1 MREPGRT
8 RNNNNNNN
16 RRHNPPIIRTAS
28 PETPWVGAESEVGER
43 KKFGELSDVTN
54 IEMGIV
60 KVPRELLDE
69 LIHKEPI
76 EKYYTVDEVPVAS
89 GLFATVR
96 KCTHRETGV
105 EYAAKY
111 SSRVRGGFDCTTEVL
126 HEIALLSIC
135 ADSNKIVH
143 LKDVFQ
149 NQYEIVLV
157 LEYAPGGDF
166 QSVLDDDMVPFEQ
179 DVQGFM
185 LQLLEA
191 VSYIHGRNI
200 AHLDI
205 KPQNIVLMSE
215 FPNCE
220 IKLCDLEVSR
230 VIQEGE
236 EIKEIIGTPDY
247 VAPEILAYEPISLAA
262 DIWSLGV
269 LAYVLLTGFSPYGG
283 DTDQETLRNIA
294 SATLDFPAE
303 LFEGVSEEAKDFIAD
318 CLKRKPEQRPTVSE
332 CFHHP
337 WIAQHSEPPS
347 PSPLMLKIP
356 APDPFVPKLSVH
368 SPTGPGSRRSCQT
381 CRDKLNPHH
390 HHPRDKLTE
399 RKRYLSKSREAIFE
413 KVANSNLKKSVSKSR
428 ERLCDMKSLSL
439 SKSRDYLNES
449 TKQLSRAQEKFSNFK
464 TISKSQEVL
473 SPALGGNMKR
483 MVAGAVSDI
492 PAHNLPI
499 NPRVY
504 LDTQADCSDFVMVP
518 GSSVLMSHSELM
530 AISGSK
536 SSGSLQLLPISESKA
551 GSPAPSEPCNDRPGS
566 RGGVVPMVAT
576 VREEEEEEV
585 EVAGRRDEASQASFS
600 TPTNLARRRSITETK
615 TFRLKEEK
623 NHINYETQQSM
634 SRGEAKPRLNTAEVA
649 IQVDLV
655 KTPVPGS
662 SPSPLPDN
670 QSTSPEAPPTP
681 PSEAP
686 PTSPPPPP
694 TPPATVL
701 ARASSTLS
709 AGNNLPKASA
719 PGLTSSLASS
729 SIPTEGNIRPSPGTR
744 LARGFS
750 HDDTLGGDEKRY
762 SWREELEKFRAS
774 RRPLGGVSHLIDA
787 FSSGATL
794 ASSSSASS
802 SRKNSTVDS
811 FPDLESVKA
820 RRRGSLQI
828 QLDSSSISQ
837 LATRGESL
845 PERES
850 PSKLQRRKSTS
861 AIPPLRLSEALP
873 NIEEAG
879 AGQPKDV
886 KEEER
891 SSENK
896 NATTGDKLDPDKAV
910 SETDASKE
918 DGNKDG
924 EEESSGDNNNDDDK
938 EVFTNGSDPEEV
950 EVEQLR
956 STPGQQ
962 AKGRA
967 YLEKVNERKRTW
979 DYFEI
984 NHPKAIS
991 DKKLEQLKEKYT
1003 RRKTEASLL
1012 LEKKKEEREVGKS
1025 EREGQSEK
1033 EGLKNGR
1040 KALATTRTMSMP
1052 VIESLASSEQMKK
1065 KKSLELA
1072 WDPLTGESLVDQDT
1086 ESVDSGRESDVRRLS
1101 TSSTSEESASSR
1113 KSSRRKSSHLADILE
1128 LADRMIPEQCVLE
1141 CFIDPF
1147 TGQFITSEVAKVG
1160 NRRSLRVSVCG
1171 QVEEEDEGL
1180 NNRDEGVGSL
1190 PCTTPTTPTTTS
1202 TPLTLPSEAVNVEE
1216 EENGSLTSCCPT
1228 DDGICTSGSEG
1239 RPGVRGSALSLT
1251 SADDAG
1257 SE

>member
-1 MREPGRT
+1 
-8 RNNNNNNN
+8 
-16 RRHNPPIIRTAS
+16 
-28 PETPWVGAESEVGER
+28 
-43 KKFGELSDVTN
+43 
-54 IEMGIV
+54 
-60 KVPRELLDE
+60 
-69 LIHKEPI
+69 
-76 EKYYTVDEVPVAS
+76 
-89 GLFATVR
+89 
-96 KCTHRETGV
+96 
-105 EYAAKY
+105 
-111 SSRVRGGFDCTTEVL
+111 
-126 HEIALLSIC
+126 
-135 ADSNKIVH
+135 
-143 LKDVFQ
+143 
-149 NQYEIVLV
+149 
-157 LEYAPGGDF
+157 
-166 QSVLDDDMVPFEQ
+166 
-179 DVQGFM
+179 
-185 LQLLEA
+185 
-191 VSYIHGRNI
+191 
-200 AHLDI
+200 
-205 KPQNIVLMSE
+205 
-215 FPNCE
+215 
-220 IKLCDLEVSR
+220 
-230 VIQEGE
+230 
-236 EIKEIIGTPDY
+236 
-247 VAPEILAYEPISLAA
+247 
-262 DIWSLGV
+262 
-269 LAYVLLTGFSPYGG
+269 
-283 DTDQETLRNIA
+283 
-294 SATLDFPAE
+294 
-303 LFEGVSEEAKDFIAD
+303 
-318 CLKRKPEQRPTVSE
+318 
-332 CFHHP
+332 
-337 WIAQHSEPPS
+337 
-347 PSPLMLKIP
+347 
-356 APDPFVPKLSVH
+356 
-368 SPTGPGSRRSCQT
+368 
-381 CRDKLNPHH
+381 
-390 HHPRDKLTE
+390 
-399 RKRYLSKSREAIFE
+399 
-413 KVANSNLKKSVSKSR
+413 
-428 ERLCDMKSLSL
+428 
-439 SKSRDYLNES
+439 
-449 TKQLSRAQEKFSNFK
+449 
-464 TISKSQEVL
+464 
-473 SPALGGNMKR
+473 
-483 MVAGAVSDI
+483 
-492 PAHNLPI
+492 
-499 NPRVY
+499 
-504 LDTQADCSDFVMVP
+504 
-518 GSSVLMSHSELM
+518 M

-566 RGGVVPMVAT
+566 RGGVPMVAT

-585 EVAGRRDEASQASFS
+585 EVAGRRDEASQASLT
-600 TPTNLARRRSITETK
+600 TPANLARRRSITETK

-649 IQVDLV
+649 IQVDLS
-655 KTPVPGS
+655 KTPVPEAT
-662 SPSPLPDN
+662 PSPLPGA
-670 QSTSPEAPPTP
+670 QSTSSRGATPTLL
-681 PSEAP
+681 SEA

-694 TPPATVL
+694 ALPPAT
-701 ARASSTLS
+701 SSTLPTT
-709 AGNNLPKASA
+709 GNLLKAA
-719 PGLTSSLASS
+719 ATLVSST
-729 SIPTEGNIRPSPGTR
+729 IPTEGNIRPSPGTR

-828 QLDSSSISQ
+828 QLDSSS
-837 LATRGESL
+837 T
-845 PERES
+845 
-850 PSKLQRRKSTS
+850 SKLQRRKSTS

-918 DGNKDG
+918 DGNKDV

-1052 VIESLASSEQMKK
+1052 VIETLASSEQLQK

-1072 WDPLTGESLVDQDT
+1072 WDPLTGESLLDQDT

-1128 LADRMIPEQCVLE
+1128 LADRIIPEQCVLE

-1171 QVEEEDEGL
+1171 QVEEEEEGL

-1202 TPLTLPSEAVNVEE
+1202 TPLTLPTEAVNVDD